1 MRLVTVLFIAWLF
14 ENTDTE
20 DNMNTKEER
29 VISSGKC
36 VEENVSLLNK
46 TEDFLK
52 AIVETRSVSVEIIPS
67 KETIFQRRTGL
78 ENASLCGCTFPLC
91 SCSRLV
97 RFSVSHHAKREVR
110 AVQTHQTSTSTSFPD
125 TNTDSS
131 YSGYSLGH
139 FNKRPRSVDVFLRD
153 YPYDNNNG
161 YDQSEFSDENGPVY
175 SELTLAE
182 PNNLS
187 DSEDLIPYQFQN
199 QGDLRT
205 EKSLEYSPSKAF
217 SLGGVTSKNI
227 GNSSSKYQSADS
239 LARLALNIAKD
250 SSRSISQSGQSN
262 KDESLSTKTEPK
274 EYLQAQSNF
283 VDPLSVKLNSII
295 VNETKANG
303 SDVYE
308 IFISLHPV
316 EDWKALGYFTED
328 YLHVISKH
336 WLQFP
341 PAHHGSHYILAV
353 LYAIIMT
360 VGVTGNFL
368 VIFMFLR

>member
-20 DNMNTKEER
+20 DKMNTKEER
-29 VISSGKC
+29 VICSGKFL
-36 VEENVSLLNK
+36 EENVSLLNK
-46 TEDFLK
+46 TERFIK
-52 AIVETRSVSVEIIPS
+52 ATVETRSVSVEVIPS

-78 ENASLCGCTFPLC
+78 EHASLCGCTFPLC

-97 RFSVSHHAKREVR
+97 RFSVSHHEKREVR
-110 AVQTHQTSTSTSFPD
+110 AVQIHRTSTSTSFPD
-125 TNTDSS
+125 TTTDRS
-131 YSGYSLGH
+131 YSGYLLGH
-139 FNKRPRSVDVFLRD
+139 FNKRPRSIDVFLRD
-153 YPYDNNNG
+153 YPYDNSNG

-175 SELTLAE
+175 SELTLSE

-187 DSEDLIPYQFQN
+187 DSEDLIPYQFQD
-199 QGDLRT
+199 QDDSRT
-205 EKSLEYSPSKAF
+205 EKSHEFSPSKTF
-217 SLGGVTSKNI
+217 SSGGVMSV
-227 GNSSSKYQSADS
+227 NSVKSDSKYQSADS
-239 LARLALNIAKD
+239 PARLESNIAKN
-250 SSRSISQSGQSN
+250 SSPSVSKSEQSN
-262 KDESLSTKTEPK
+262 KNESQSTKSEFND
-274 EYLQAQSNF
+274 YHQSQSNF

-341 PAHHGSHYILAV
+341 PAHHSSHYILAV
-353 LYAIIMT
+353 LYALIMT

>member
-29 VISSGKC
+29 VIDSGKC
-36 VEENVSLLNK
+36 MQENEPLFNK
-46 TEDFLK
+46 TEDFLN
-52 AIVETRSVSVEIIPS
+52 ATVETRSDIAEIIPS
-67 KETIFQRRTGL
+67 KETIFKRMKGL
-78 ENASLCGCTFPLC
+78 ENSSLCACIFPSC
-91 SCSRLV
+91 SCSRLF
-97 RFSVSHHAKREVR
+97 RFFVTHRDKREIR
-110 AVQTHQTSTSTSFPD
+110 AVKIHRVSSTTSFPD
-125 TNTDSS
+125 TATDRS
-131 YSGYSLGH
+131 YSGDLLGN
-139 FNKRPRSVDVFLRD
+139 FNKRPRSIYVFLRD
-153 YPYDNNNG
+153 YPYDNVNS

-187 DSEDLIPYQFQN
+187 DREELIPYQFQN
-199 QGDLRT
+199 QDELRT
-205 EKSLEYSPSKAF
+205 EKYPDFSPSKSF
-217 SLGGVTSKNI
+217 SSGGVKSEKSEKSVDNP
-227 GNSSSKYQSADS
+227 
-239 LARLALNIAKD
+239 ARLKSSFTTN
-250 SSRSISQSGQSN
+250 SSRSVPESNKNESQSTKSDSNEYRPSQSN
-262 KDESLSTKTEPK
+262 LNE
-274 EYLQAQSNF
+274 
-283 VDPLSVKLNSII
+283 PLSVKLS
-295 VNETKANG
+295 VNETKSNG

-328 YLHVISKH
+328 YLHVISRH

-341 PAHHGSHYILAV
+341 PANHSSHYILAV
-353 LYAIIMT
+353 LYTLIMT